1 MKFTT
6 VLFTLLA
13 TTGLASPVPD
23 AKPKFVSLYSLK
35 LSSRSKS
42 LDGKYLQVI
51 GSTVGVSSTPS
62 TQSVRFYPIRN
73 PESGLWELR
82 QSPATTT
89 QSLALVGSNGLLE
102 LASLP
107 NPAAVQVPKGTTLEW
122 TGFDLAEG
130 AETEAG
136 ALGYAGKTG
145 GWVAFPEGKD
155 GQQWTVKWKD
165 ASAITIQNY
174 QTVKLVYEKVKE
186 Y

>member
-6 VLFTLLA
+6 VLFTFLA
-13 TTGLASPVPD
+13 TTGLASPIPD

-35 LSSRSKS
+35 LSSRSKN

-51 GSTVGVSSTPS
+51 GNTVGVTTSAPTSE
-62 TQSVRFYPIRN
+62 VRFYPIRN

-89 QSLALVGSNGLLE
+89 QTLALVGANGLLE

-107 NPAAVQVPKGTTLEW
+107 NPAAVNVPTGTTLEW
-122 TGFDLAEG
+122 KGFDLADG
-130 AETEAG
+130 AETETG

-165 ASAITIQNY
+165 ASAITVQNY
-174 QTVKLVYEKVKE
+174 QTVKLVYEKVNE
-186 Y
+186 N